1 MIASFTAAALLTIF
15 IPVGILIAVGV
26 YWVLVARRRDEF

>member
-1 MIASFTAAALLTIF
+1 MIASFTAGALLTIF
-15 IPVGILIAVGV
+15 IPVGIVVVIGV